1 MFTCQRG
8 LGDFRASEKEQVWWK
23 GQDSNVECLGFV
35 TFYHGSL
42 GMLPPVT
49 SPLSC
54 GMEAIPALQGWRKVW
69 EDARGCVLRTS
80 ASLPKV
86 KKISA
91 VLLMLQTKTTAGM
104 LRQKAPCDAS
114 I

>member
-1 MFTCQRG
+1 M
-8 LGDFRASEKEQVWWK
+8 WWK

-35 TFYHGSL
+35 TFELGSL

-49 SPLSC
+49 TSPLSC
-54 GMEAIPALQGWRKVW
+54 GMGAIPALQGWRKVW
-69 EDARGCVLRTS
+69 GDAGGCVHGTS

-86 KKISA
+86 EKISA
-91 VLLMLQTKTTAGM
+91 VLLMMLQTKTTAGV